1 MSFLTIDVDNYDN
14 GNAYEPTKTIG
25 INFEAIGTI
34 QKVISLDSPQIL
46 IFNERK
52 SFKTLK
58 ERDDYFDYLANKL
71 ETIDLSPK

>member
-1 MSFLTIDVDNYDN
+1 MSFLTIDIDNYDN

-34 QKVISLDSPQIL
+34 QKVISLDVPQIL
-46 IFNERK
+46 IFTERK
-52 SFKTLK
+52 SFKTIR

-71 ETIDLSPK
+71 EAIDLSPK